1 MIENGV
7 DGVLWEYDASV
18 ERMADV
24 VHMTLC
30 DDVKVNKLKK
40 TALKKLQEKFD
51 PEKKKEIINSL
62 IDRV

>member
-1 MIENGV
+1 
-7 DGVLWEYDASV
+7 
-18 ERMADV
+18 
-24 VHMTLC
+24 MTLC

-40 TALKKLQEKFD
+40 TALKKLQEKFH